1 MHWRQMESEKVWLH
15 WQDSKDD
22 EEDSWE
28 WKRTCIQ
35 CVAKRDGL
43 TEEEAKLKVLSK
55 TMEHKLA
62 RGNQLKEA
70 KELDREK
77 IEAMD
82 GASRSKVRGVLKST
96 MIELFGPLA
105 KFILRKRA
113 ALELVR
119 LDVLRHDEL
128 VRKLAQCEDIESEQD
143 ILLEMEALE
152 VDDKYLAFADK
163 GEEQHK
169 YILAASFS
177 DTWTEIRD
185 ASGRLIGGI
194 SSWYVC
200 MAMTRWV
207 DTNWK
212 QVECCR
218 LTPSKDWTRKLDDPL
233 APKNPYYCSCYAR
246 YNHSWGQVV
255 QISRLNK
262 QNGKLERMY
271 VRSDVPSWDVED
283 IRAMYFE
290 EELAPRSAMDLYNQM
305 KRVEP
310 CLNELIVKDD
320 QGHCKVVDHATWA
333 ALPQFRWVEIFNM
346 VGVDL
351 VEKPKGKKNKKR

>member
-1 MHWRQMESEKVWLH
+1 MHWRQMEAEKVWLH
-15 WQDSKDD
+15 WQHSKDD

-28 WKRTCIQ
+28 WKRTCIP
-35 CVAKRDGL
+35 CVAKRDGI

-55 TMEHKLA
+55 PMEHKLA

-70 KELDREK
+70 KVLDREK

-82 GASRSKVRGVLKST
+82 GASRSKVRSILKST
-96 MIELFGPLA
+96 MVELFGPLA

-119 LDVLRHDEL
+119 VDVARHDEL
-128 VRKLAQCEDIESEQD
+128 VRKLAQCEDIESEQE

-194 SSWYVC
+194 SSWYMC
-200 MAMTRWV
+200 MAMTSYCNTTW
-207 DTNWK
+207 
-212 QVECCR
+212 QHIECCR

-233 APKNPYYCSCYAR
+233 ASKNPYYCSCYAR
-246 YNHSWGQVV
+246 YNHNWGQVV

-320 QGHCKVVDHATWA
+320 KGHCMVVDHATWA

-351 VEKPKGKKNKKR
+351 VEKPKGKKNKNR